1 MFVCGEERGPFD
13 MLTPREHWSSRSGFI
28 LAAAGSAVG
37 LGNIWKFPYL
47 AGKHGGAAFLITY
60 LALAFTIGFSVMLCE
75 FIIGRAARK
84 DPIGAFA
91 KLKGGLWPIV
101 GFMGIAAAFVIL
113 SFYSVVG
120 GWTLAYILKMLTGVL
135 VNGSAQ
141 ELGNVFT
148 NFIEDPIRPLIF
160 HAIFMILTISVVIG
174 GIGRGIE
181 RWCKIL
187 LPALFV
193 IILILLGRSLTL
205 PGAMK
210 GIEYFLQPDFSKLDA
225 AAFNAALSQAF
236 FSLSIGMGAMI
247 TYGSYL
253 DRKMHLPSATVWTTS
268 LDTTIAFLAGL
279 VILPAVFA
287 FGFDPKAGPGLTFI
301 TLPAV
306 FADMPG
312 GAIFAPMFFVLLA
325 IAALTSAVSLLE
337 VVVTYLVDEKSLS
350 RKSAAWLSGGIMFLI
365 GIPASLSL
373 GVWKDYTL
381 FGKGFFDLLDYLS
394 SNLLLPLGGIFIALF
409 VGWFISDKALEEA
422 TAGNQ
427 HRFPFATF
435 WLFIC
440 RFIAPLGITWILIS
454 GL

>member
-1 MFVCGEERGPFD
+1 
-13 MLTPREHWSSRSGFI
+13 
-28 LAAAGSAVG
+28 
-37 LGNIWKFPYL
+37 
-47 AGKHGGAAFLITY
+47 
-60 LALAFTIGFSVMLCE
+60 
-75 FIIGRAARK
+75 
-84 DPIGAFA
+84 
-91 KLKGGLWPIV
+91 
-101 GFMGIAAAFVIL
+101 
-113 SFYSVVG
+113 
-120 GWTLAYILKMLTGVL
+120 VL
-135 VNGSAQ
+135 VNGTSQ
-141 ELGNVFT
+141 ELGKVFS
-148 NFIEDPIRPLIF
+148 NFIENPVRPIIF
-160 HAIFMILTISVVIG
+160 HAAFMTLTIAVVIG

-210 GIEYFLQPDFSKLDA
+210 GIEYFLQPDFSKMNA

-253 DRKMHLPSATVWTTS
+253 DRTMNLPTSTIWTTS
-268 LDTTIAFLAGL
+268 LDTSIAFLAGL

-287 FGFDPKAGPGLTFI
+287 FGFDPNAGPGLTFI

-306 FADMPG
+306 FANMPG
-312 GAIFAPMFFVLLA
+312 GVVFAPLFFVLLA

-337 VVVTYLVDEKSLS
+337 VVVTYLVDEKGVS
-350 RKSAAWLSGGIMFLI
+350 RKTAAWGSGAVMFLI

-373 GVWKDYTL
+373 GVWKDYTI
-381 FGKGFFDLLDYLS
+381 FGKGIFDFLDYLS

-409 VGWFISDKALEEA
+409 VGWFFSEKALEEA
-422 TAGNQ
+422 TAGGK
-427 HRFPFATF
+427 HRFPVARI
-435 WLFIC
+435 WMFIC
-440 RFIAPLGITWILIS
+440 KFIAPLAIAWILIS

>member
-1 MFVCGEERGPFD
+1 
-13 MLTPREHWSSRSGFI
+13 MLAPREHWGSRVGFI

-47 AGKHGGAAFLITY
+47 AGQHGGAAFLITY
-60 LALAFTIGFSVMLCE
+60 LALAFTIGISVMLCE

-120 GWTLAYILKMLTGVL
+120 GWTLAYILKMMTGVL
-135 VNGSAQ
+135 VNGTSQ
-141 ELGNVFT
+141 ELGKVFS
-148 NFIEDPIRPLIF
+148 NFIENPVRPIIF
-160 HAIFMILTISVVIG
+160 HAAFMTLTIAVVIG

-210 GIEYFLQPDFSKLDA
+210 GIEYFLQPDFSKMNA

-253 DRKMHLPSATVWTTS
+253 DRTMNLPTSTIWTTS
-268 LDTTIAFLAGL
+268 LDTSIAFLAGL

-287 FGFDPKAGPGLTFI
+287 FGFDPNAGPGLTFI

-306 FADMPG
+306 FANMPG
-312 GAIFAPMFFVLLA
+312 GVVFAPLFFVLLA

-337 VVVTYLVDEKSLS
+337 VVVTYLVDEKGVS
-350 RKSAAWLSGGIMFLI
+350 RKTAAWGSGAVMFLI

-373 GVWKDYTL
+373 GVWKDYTI
-381 FGKGFFDLLDYLS
+381 FGKGIFDFLDYLS

-409 VGWFISDKALEEA
+409 VGWFFSEKALEEA
-422 TAGNQ
+422 TAGGK
-427 HRFPFATF
+427 HRFPVARF
-435 WLFIC
+435 WMFIC
-440 RFIAPLGITWILIS
+440 KFIAPLAIAWILIS

>member
-1 MFVCGEERGPFD
+1 
-13 MLTPREHWSSRSGFI
+13 MLAPREHWGSRVGVI

-47 AGKHGGAAFLITY
+47 AGQHGGAAFLITY
-60 LALAFTIGFSVMLCE
+60 LALAFTIGISVMLCE

-101 GFMGIAAAFVIL
+101 GFMGIAAAFAIL
-113 SFYSVVG
+113 SYYSVVG
-120 GWTLAYILKMLTGVL
+120 GWTLAYILKMMTGVL
-135 VNGSAQ
+135 VNGTSQ
-141 ELGNVFT
+141 ELGKVFS
-148 NFIEDPIRPLIF
+148 NFIENPVRPIIF
-160 HAIFMILTISVVIG
+160 HAAFMTLTIAVVIG

-210 GIEYFLQPDFSKLDA
+210 GIEYFLQPDFSKMNA

-253 DRKMHLPSATVWTTS
+253 DRTMNLPTSTIWTTS
-268 LDTTIAFLAGL
+268 LDTSIAFLAGL

-287 FGFDPKAGPGLTFI
+287 FGFDPNAGPGLTFI

-306 FADMPG
+306 FANMPG
-312 GAIFAPMFFVLLA
+312 GVVFAPLFFVLLA

-337 VVVTYLVDEKSLS
+337 VVVTYLVDEKGVS
-350 RKSAAWLSGGIMFLI
+350 RRTAAWGSGAVMFLI

-373 GVWKDYTL
+373 GVWKDYTI
-381 FGKGFFDLLDYLS
+381 FGKGIFDFLDYLS

-409 VGWFISDKALEEA
+409 VGWFFSEKALEEA
-422 TAGNQ
+422 TAGGK
-427 HRFPFATF
+427 HRFPVARI
-435 WLFIC
+435 WMFIC
-440 RFIAPLGITWILIS
+440 KFIAPLAIAWILIS

>member
-1 MFVCGEERGPFD
+1 MIS
-13 MLTPREHWSSRSGFI
+13 PREHWGSRLGFI

-47 AGKHGGAAFLITY
+47 AGQHGGAAFLIVY
-60 LALAFTIGFSVMLCE
+60 LALSFTIGLSVMLCE
-75 FIIGRAARK
+75 FTIGRAARK
-84 DPIGAFA
+84 DPVGAFA
-91 KLKGGLWPIV
+91 KLKGGAWPIV
-101 GFMGIAAAFVIL
+101 GFMGIIAAFVIL

-120 GWTLAYILKMLTGVL
+120 GWTLAYILKMLAGVL
-135 VNGSAQ
+135 VNETSP
-141 ELGNVFT
+141 EFDKVFS

-160 HAIFMILTISVVIG
+160 HAVFMILSIAVVIG

-193 IILILLGRSLTL
+193 IVLILLARSLTL

-210 GIEYFLQPDFSKLDA
+210 GVAYFLEPDFSKLDA

-253 DRKMHLPSATVWTTS
+253 DRTTHLPSAALWTTS

-287 FGFDPKAGPGLTFI
+287 FGFNPDAGPGLTFI

-312 GAIFAPMFFVLLA
+312 GTVFAPLFFVLLA

-337 VVVTYLVDEKSLS
+337 VVVTYLVDEKSFS
-350 RKSAAWLSGGIMFLI
+350 RKRAAWFSGGVMFLI

-373 GVWKDYTL
+373 GIWKEYTV
-381 FGKGFFDLLDYLS
+381 FGRGFFDLLDYLS
-394 SNLLLPLGGIFIALF
+394 ANILLPLGGIGIALF
-409 VGWFISDKALEEA
+409 IGWAFSADALKEA
-422 TAGNQ
+422 AADGG
-427 HRFPFATF
+427 HRFPFANV
-435 WLFIC
+435 WMFIC
-440 RFIAPLGITWILIS
+440 KFIAPVAIAWILIS

>member
-1 MFVCGEERGPFD
+1 
-13 MLTPREHWSSRSGFI
+13 MLAPREHWGSRVGFI

-47 AGKHGGAAFLITY
+47 AGQHGGAAFLITY
-60 LALAFTIGFSVMLCE
+60 LALAFTIGISVMLCE

-120 GWTLAYILKMLTGVL
+120 GWTLAYILKMMTGVL
-135 VNGSAQ
+135 VNGTSH
-141 ELGNVFT
+141 ELGKVFS
-148 NFIEDPIRPLIF
+148 NFIENPVRPIIF
-160 HAIFMILTISVVIG
+160 HAAFMTLTIAVVIG

-210 GIEYFLQPDFSKLDA
+210 GIEYFLQPDFSKMNA

-253 DRKMHLPSATVWTTS
+253 DRTMNLPTSTIWTTS
-268 LDTTIAFLAGL
+268 LDTSIAFLAGL

-287 FGFDPKAGPGLTFI
+287 FGFDPNAGPGLTFI

-306 FADMPG
+306 FANMPG
-312 GAIFAPMFFVLLA
+312 GVVFAPLFFVLLA

-337 VVVTYLVDEKSLS
+337 VVVTYLVDEKGVS
-350 RKSAAWLSGGIMFLI
+350 RKTAAWGSGAVMFLI

-373 GVWKDYTL
+373 GVWKDYTIL
-381 FGKGFFDLLDYLS
+381 GKGIFDFLDYLS

-409 VGWFISDKALEEA
+409 VGWFFSEKALEEA
-422 TAGNQ
+422 TAGGK
-427 HRFPFATF
+427 HRFPVARI
-435 WLFIC
+435 WMFIC
-440 RFIAPLGITWILIS
+440 KFIAPLAIAWILIS

>member
-1 MFVCGEERGPFD
+1 
-13 MLTPREHWSSRSGFI
+13 MLAPREHWGSRVGFI

-47 AGKHGGAAFLITY
+47 AGQHGGAAFLITY
-60 LALAFTIGFSVMLCE
+60 LALAFTIGISVMLCE

-120 GWTLAYILKMLTGVL
+120 GWTLAYILKMMTGVL
-135 VNGSAQ
+135 VNGTSH
-141 ELGNVFT
+141 ELGKVFS
-148 NFIEDPIRPLIF
+148 NFIENPVRPIIF
-160 HAIFMILTISVVIG
+160 HAAFMTLTIAVVIG

-210 GIEYFLQPDFSKLDA
+210 GIEYFLQPDFSKMNA

-253 DRKMHLPSATVWTTS
+253 DRTMNLPTSTIWTTS
-268 LDTTIAFLAGL
+268 LDTSIAFLAGL

-287 FGFDPKAGPGLTFI
+287 FGFDPNAGPGLTFI

-306 FADMPG
+306 FANMPG
-312 GAIFAPMFFVLLA
+312 GVVFAPLFFVLLA

-337 VVVTYLVDEKSLS
+337 VVVTYLVDEKGVS
-350 RKSAAWLSGGIMFLI
+350 RRTAAWGSGAVMFLI

-373 GVWKDYTL
+373 GVWKDYTI
-381 FGKGFFDLLDYLS
+381 FGKGIFDFLDYLS

-409 VGWFISDKALEEA
+409 VGWFFSEKALEEA
-422 TAGNQ
+422 TAGGK
-427 HRFPFATF
+427 HRFPVARI
-435 WLFIC
+435 WMFIC
-440 RFIAPLGITWILIS
+440 KFIAPLAIAWILIS

>member
-1 MFVCGEERGPFD
+1 
-13 MLTPREHWSSRSGFI
+13 MLAPREHWGSRVGFI

-47 AGKHGGAAFLITY
+47 AGQHGGAAFLITY
-60 LALAFTIGFSVMLCE
+60 LALAFTIGISVMLCE

-120 GWTLAYILKMLTGVL
+120 GWTLAYILKMMTGVL
-135 VNGSAQ
+135 VNGTSQ
-141 ELGNVFT
+141 ELGKVFS
-148 NFIEDPIRPLIF
+148 NFIENPVRPIIF
-160 HAIFMILTISVVIG
+160 HAAFMTLTIAVVIG

-210 GIEYFLQPDFSKLDA
+210 GIEYFLQPDFSKMNA

-253 DRKMHLPSATVWTTS
+253 DRTMNLPTSTIWTTS
-268 LDTTIAFLAGL
+268 LDTSIAFLAGL

-287 FGFDPKAGPGLTFI
+287 FGFDPNAGPGLTFI

-306 FADMPG
+306 FANMPG
-312 GAIFAPMFFVLLA
+312 GVVFAPLFFVLLA

-337 VVVTYLVDEKSLS
+337 VVVTYLVDEKGVS
-350 RKSAAWLSGGIMFLI
+350 RKTAAWGSGAVMFLI

-373 GVWKDYTL
+373 GVWKDYTI
-381 FGKGFFDLLDYLS
+381 FGKGIFDFLDYLS

-409 VGWFISDKALEEA
+409 VGWFFSEKALEEA
-422 TAGNQ
+422 TAGGK
-427 HRFPFATF
+427 HRFPVARI
-435 WLFIC
+435 WMFIC
-440 RFIAPLGITWILIS
+440 KFIAPLAIAWILIS

>member
-1 MFVCGEERGPFD
+1 
-13 MLTPREHWSSRSGFI
+13 MLAPREHWGSRVGFI

-47 AGKHGGAAFLITY
+47 AGQHGGAAFLITY
-60 LALAFTIGFSVMLCE
+60 LALAFTIGISVMLCE

-120 GWTLAYILKMLTGVL
+120 GWTLAYILKMMTGVL
-135 VNGSAQ
+135 VNGTSQ
-141 ELGNVFT
+141 ELGKVFS
-148 NFIEDPIRPLIF
+148 NFIENPVRPIIF
-160 HAIFMILTISVVIG
+160 HAAFMTLTIAVVIG

-210 GIEYFLQPDFSKLDA
+210 GIEYFLQPDFSKMNA

-253 DRKMHLPSATVWTTS
+253 DRTMNLPTSTIWTTS
-268 LDTTIAFLAGL
+268 LDTSIAFLAGL

-287 FGFDPKAGPGLTFI
+287 FGFDPNAGPGLTFI

-306 FADMPG
+306 FANMPG
-312 GAIFAPMFFVLLA
+312 GVVFAPLFFVLLA

-337 VVVTYLVDEKSLS
+337 VVVTYLVDEKGVS
-350 RKSAAWLSGGIMFLI
+350 RRTAAWGSGAVMFLI

-373 GVWKDYTL
+373 GVWKDYTIL
-381 FGKGFFDLLDYLS
+381 GKGIFDFLDYLS

-409 VGWFISDKALEEA
+409 VGWFFSEKALEEA
-422 TAGNQ
+422 TAGGK
-427 HRFPFATF
+427 HRFPVARI
-435 WLFIC
+435 WMFIC
-440 RFIAPLGITWILIS
+440 KFIAPLAIAWILIS

>member
-1 MFVCGEERGPFD
+1 
-13 MLTPREHWSSRSGFI
+13 MLAPREHWGSRVGFI

-47 AGKHGGAAFLITY
+47 AGQHGGAAFLITY
-60 LALAFTIGFSVMLCE
+60 LALAFTIGISVMLCE

-120 GWTLAYILKMLTGVL
+120 GWTLAYILKMMTGVL
-135 VNGSAQ
+135 VNGTSQ
-141 ELGNVFT
+141 ELGKVFS
-148 NFIEDPIRPLIF
+148 NFIENPVRPIIF
-160 HAIFMILTISVVIG
+160 HAAFMTLTIAVVIG

-210 GIEYFLQPDFSKLDA
+210 GIEYFLQPDFSKMNA

-253 DRKMHLPSATVWTTS
+253 DRTMNLPTSTIWTTS
-268 LDTTIAFLAGL
+268 LDTSIAFLAGL

-287 FGFDPKAGPGLTFI
+287 FGFDPNAGPGLTFI

-306 FADMPG
+306 FANMPG
-312 GAIFAPMFFVLLA
+312 GVVFAPLFFVLLA

-337 VVVTYLVDEKSLS
+337 VVVTYLVDEKGVS
-350 RKSAAWLSGGIMFLI
+350 RRTAAWGSGAVMFLI

-373 GVWKDYTL
+373 GVWKDYTI
-381 FGKGFFDLLDYLS
+381 FGKGIFDFLDYLS

-409 VGWFISDKALEEA
+409 VGWFFSEKALEEA
-422 TAGNQ
+422 TAGGK
-427 HRFPFATF
+427 HRFPVARI
-435 WLFIC
+435 WMFIC
-440 RFIAPLGITWILIS
+440 KFIAPLAIAWILIS

>member
-1 MFVCGEERGPFD
+1 
-13 MLTPREHWSSRSGFI
+13 MLVPREHWSSRTGFI

-47 AGKHGGAAFLITY
+47 AGKHGGAAFLIIY
-60 LALAFTIGFSVMLCE
+60 LALAFTIGLSVMLCE
-75 FIIGRAARK
+75 FAIGRAARK
-84 DPIGAFA
+84 DPVGAFA
-91 KLKGGLWPIV
+91 KLKGGLWPTV

-135 VNGSAQ
+135 ENGSAQ
-141 ELGNVFT
+141 ELGKVFS
-148 NFIEDPIRPLIF
+148 NFIEDPARPIIF
-160 HAIFMILTISVVIG
+160 HAGFMILTISVVVG
-174 GIGRGIE
+174 GIGHGIE

-187 LPALFV
+187 LPALFI

-210 GIEYFLQPDFSKLDA
+210 GVEYFLQPDFSKLDA

-253 DRKMHLPSATVWTTS
+253 DRKMHLPNSTLWTTS
-268 LDTTIAFLAGL
+268 IDTSIAFLAGL

-312 GAIFAPMFFVLLA
+312 GAVFAPLFFVLLA

-337 VVVTYLVDEKSLS
+337 VVVTYLVDYKGLT
-350 RKSAAWLSGGIMFLI
+350 RRFAAWLSGGAMFLI

-373 GVWKDYTL
+373 GVWKQFTI
-381 FGKGFFDLLDYLS
+381 FGKSFFDFLDYLS

-409 VGWFISDKALEEA
+409 VGWFISEKAIEEV
-422 TAGNQ
+422 TANGN
-427 HRFPFATF
+427 HRFPFIRI
-435 WLFIC
+435 WMFIC
-440 RFIAPLGITWILIS
+440 RFIAPLAITWILIS